1 MFEKYVV
8 CILPL
13 LFSLHFTISLQ
24 FTPGLLPY
32 TDRIQDL
39 WNYINYCTRYF
50 TLKICYCLL
59 TLLYRDPCLI
69 KSLLAL

>member
-13 LFSLHFTISLQ
+13 LCSLHFTISLQ

-50 TLKICYCLL
+50 TLKICYC
-59 TLLYRDPCLI
+59 
-69 KSLLAL
+69 